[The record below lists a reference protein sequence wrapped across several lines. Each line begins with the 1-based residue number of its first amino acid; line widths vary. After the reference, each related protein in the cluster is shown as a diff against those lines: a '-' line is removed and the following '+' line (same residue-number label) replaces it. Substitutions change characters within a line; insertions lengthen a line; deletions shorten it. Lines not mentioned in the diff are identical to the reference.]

1 VDGRVDG
8 LETVGGN
15 VVAGG
20 FFLNAGSAAGG
31 HASVAEFD
39 GTSGAF
45 ISNYNGH
52 TTSPVVSMAEN
63 GDGSIYTGHFNNRLQ
78 RFTPT
83 GGQSWQV
90 GFDGNV
96 QALTVSD
103 GEVIAGGHF
112 QNLCDVGT
120 NCANPIVRHH
130 IAALDPASGAL
141 DTTWAPNVNSDLG
154 VFALADTSV
163 GLAVGGDFT
172 NFGGTAQAHLAFLQ
186 TGAVAVDHSSPTI
199 GTLPDAILRKATTI
213 ASGQVPLLVRWGA
226 SDPSGVCSYRLQ
238 RSVGAGS
245 FQNVSL
251 ASKTATTKSVSL
263 AAATT
268 HRYRVSATDCV
279 ANASSFVQGPPVAL
293 TAFQDSSSGIAYTR
307 AWSRASAAKAYGGTI
322 HLTSKAG
329 AFATRTFTARQV
341 AWVATRTATRGSAR
355 VYLDGKLAGTVD
367 LHSATAMH
375 RRIVFAHA
383 WASDAVHTIKIVCA
397 GTPGHATVDVDAI
410 LTVK

>member
-1 VDGRVDG
+1 
-8 LETVGGN
+8 
-15 VVAGG
+15 
-20 FFLNAGSAAGG
+20 
-31 HASVAEFD
+31 
-39 GTSGAF
+39 
-45 ISNYNGH
+45 
-52 TTSPVVSMAEN
+52 MAEN

-78 RFTPT
+78 RFMPT

-186 TGAVAVDHSSPTI
+186 TGAVAVDHSPPTI

-293 TAFQDSSSGIAYTR
+293 TAFQDSSSGHRLHTGLVAR
-307 AWSRASAAKAYGGTI
+307 GGGEGLRR
-322 HLTSKAG
+322 HDPLDEQGRGVCDAHVHRPPGGLGGHAHGDAG
-329 AFATRTFTARQV
+329 QR
-341 AWVATRTATRGSAR
+341 R

-383 WASDAVHTIKIVCA
+383 WASDAVHTIRSSVSA
-397 GTPGHATVDVDAI
+397 RRATPRSTS
-410 LTVK
+410 TRS

>member
-1 VDGRVDG
+1 M
-8 LETVGGN
+8 
-15 VVAGG
+15 
-20 FFLNAGSAAGG
+20 
-31 HASVAEFD
+31 AEFD
-39 GTSGAF
+39 GTTGAF
-45 ISNYNGH
+45 ISKYTGH

-90 GFDGNV
+90 SFDGNV

-186 TGAVAVDHSSPTI
+186 TGAVAVDQSPPTI
-199 GTLPDAILRKATTI
+199 GTAPDAVLRKATTI
-213 ASGQVPLLVRWGA
+213 ASGQVPLLVRWA
-226 SDPSGVCSYRLQ
+226 RQRPERRL
-238 RSVGAGS
+238 
-245 FQNVSL
+245 L
-251 ASKTATTKSVSL
+251 L
-263 AAATT
+263 PAAAQ
-268 HRYRVSATDCV
+268 RR
-279 ANASSFVQGPPVAL
+279 
-293 TAFQDSSSGIAYTR
+293 
-307 AWSRASAAKAYGGTI
+307 
-322 HLTSKAG
+322 
-329 AFATRTFTARQV
+329 
-341 AWVATRTATRGSAR
+341 
-355 VYLDGKLAGTVD
+355 
-367 LHSATAMH
+367 
-375 RRIVFAHA
+375 RRIVPERLARLQDRNHEVRVA
-383 WASDAVHTIKIVCA
+383 GGGHDAPLPRERHRLRRQRLELRA
-397 GTPGHATVDVDAI
+397 RGRR
-410 LTVK
+410 LR